1 MIGIAADCRATLDL
15 SSPTWPTS
23 ALGLTRAMAAYDR
36 MGLYSFNVCVFPGAE
51 PDRFARLHVVFSPR
65 IYYNPTLHT
74 PDTTALRT
82 LYGESICVAFPE
94 EIAGMLQP
102 HFTAQDGP

>member
-1 MIGIAADCRATLDL
+1 LSETDLADL
-15 SSPTWPTS
+15 
-23 ALGLTRAMAAYDR
+23 ALGLTRAMAAYDQ

-82 LYGESICVAFPE
+82 LYGEGICAAFPE
-94 EIAGMLQP
+94 EIAGMLRP
-102 HFTAQDGP
+102 HFTVPDGP